1 MDQHPVIVLKV
12 VAPHLAFVRSYAS
25 MKCDA
30 IVLMKVETSYK
41 KNKTQKSAEYKE

>member
-1 MDQHPVIVLKV
+1 MDQRLVIVLKA
-12 VAPHLAFVRSYAS
+12 VAPDLAFVQSYAS
-25 MKCDA
+25 MRCDA